1 MIKHTMLLVF
11 FLLQLLTASAN
22 SRAQTLRE
30 VPPDAFIART
40 NTQRV
45 YPEISL
51 NSKTYQ
57 LAPGGR
63 IIDSNNRSLTHNQ
76 LISNA
81 PVALRLDTNHQIS
94 LLWLLSESE
103 YTQYKKSLNQ
113 LP

>member
-1 MIKHTMLLVF
+1 MLLIF

-30 VPPDAFIART
+30 VQPDTFIART